1 VYLFRATGNPSM
13 ATLSTDLPK
22 YAHDRLPR
30 IGPHRQE
37 VDGTGPVVASPVAV
51 AEQAR
56 EPTARPDSGRD
67 SRDRWQARTKREI
80 PMRTRDRVRVS
91 CLRFSLWALEDLNL

>member
-1 VYLFRATGNPSM
+1 M
-13 ATLSTDLPK
+13 ETLSTDLPK

-37 VDGTGPVVASPVAV
+37 VDGIGLVVPSPVGV
-51 AEQAR
+51 AEEAR
-56 EPTARPDSGRD
+56 EPTARPDGGRD
-67 SRDRWQARTKREI
+67 ARDRWHVRGKREI
-80 PMRTRDRVRVS
+80 PMRTHDRVRVS

>member
-1 VYLFRATGNPSM
+1 M

-51 AEQAR
+51 RSRLESQQHDRMAAAMSEIGGTYVA
-56 EPTARPDSGRD
+56 SGR
-67 SRDRWQARTKREI
+67 SR
-80 PMRTRDRVRVS
+80 
-91 CLRFSLWALEDLNL
+91 